1 MAIDTRSSTPAGGA
15 DEHPEQAGDT
25 GRARPSAQ
33 PGTADESERLV
44 PEMTAPTATREGDA
58 RFEAEALPFLDDVYR
73 FAVSLTRDAS
83 DADDV
88 VQETFL
94 RAYRSWHTFQP
105 GSDARRWLFT
115 ITRNVFLRSKER
127 ERRHVEVEDG
137 DLEALSSFATHTDM
151 ARDGSDQILS
161 RIDLGPALRRA
172 LDDLDEPF
180 KSAVMLVDLEDQSY
194 EAASQIL
201 DVPIGTVRSRLFRGR
216 RILQEKLYT
225 YARDAGFATAKRS
238 QRESTDD

>member
-1 MAIDTRSSTPAGGA
+1 MA
-15 DEHPEQAGDT
+15 
-25 GRARPSAQ
+25 
-33 PGTADESERLV
+33 
-44 PEMTAPTATREGDA
+44 EMTAPTATREGDA
-58 RFEAEALPFLDDVYR
+58 RFEAEALPFIDDVYR
-73 FAVSLTRDAS
+73 FALSLTRDAS

-115 ITRNVFLRSKER
+115 ITRNVFLRTRER

-137 DLEALSSFATHTDM
+137 DLEALSSFAAHSDM
-151 ARDGSDQILS
+151 VRDGSDQILS

-172 LDDLDEPF
+172 LDELDEPF

-194 EAASQIL
+194 DAASQIL
-201 DVPIGTVRSRLFRGR
+201 GVPIGTVRSRLFRGR
-216 RILQEKLYT
+216 RILQEKLHT
-225 YARDAGFATAKRS
+225 YAHDAGFTTAKRS